1 MRKPD
6 PNGDIVNIMA
16 DAQHI
21 TAAGRSNNAQSGTQA
36 RGFSGHARFF
46 AQPAYERLISAEPF
60 LKKSIPVLIIAFL
73 AVVAIARF
81 MNMVDDYQA
90 KETSLRQVTG
100 LTLSATLASLAA
112 DPVPVAE
119 RQRWEIEARI
129 NRAFAGMPDSHTNF
143 AVMVTNAKGDIV
155 AANSTGAAYVG
166 QSIRNFVPDW
176 SPLALFGARA
186 GIQEIEFDGVLVLAA
201 MGKLPE
207 KSGQVLVAA
216 PAGHLRT
223 VWRRSV
229 SVNATLFIATSAIL
243 LVILYAYFSQAG
255 RAQEAD
261 EIYLESHRRVDMAL
275 SRGRCGLWDWDMAR
289 GRLYWSRSMYDIL
302 GLDSRDSVIS
312 FGEASE
318 LIHPEDGN
326 LYEIARQVA
335 AGEISQVDHLFRM
348 RHVKGHWVWM
358 RARAQVVD
366 PSAAQTHLIGIAMD
380 VTEQHRLQQRSA
392 EADQRLFDAIEST
405 SEAFVLWDRDDRL
418 VLWNK
423 HFQAVHG
430 LPDDSLVPGASRA
443 SIERSATRPVI
454 ERRLATPFAA
464 GQARTYEVQLADGRW
479 LQINERKTRDGGE
492 VSVGTDITQLKRN
505 QERLRDS
512 EKRLM
517 ATIGDL
523 SVSQAE
529 LKRKAMELSALNQD
543 FQIEKERAE
552 AANLAKSQ
560 FLANM
565 SHELRTPLNAIIG
578 FSEILQA
585 RMFGPLGSE
594 KYEEY
599 TCDIHNSGIHLL
611 RLINDILDMSK
622 IEAGQ
627 MQLSCEEIDIAP
639 LVDETIRLV
648 SVNAEKK
655 NITVEQEIDKELMVE
670 ADQRAIKQILLNLL
684 SNATKFTDEGGSISV
699 RARKTSTAVTLT
711 IADSGIGI
719 PAANLPKIGQPFEQ
733 VQNQFSK
740 SQGGS
745 GLGLAISRS
754 LTLLHGGAM
763 RIFSTEGIGTIIS
776 VRIPL
781 DCVCCDD
788 ESDLDEDEEEFA
800 LAAADE
806 EEGPQDI
813 AATS

>member
-1 MRKPD
+1 
-6 PNGDIVNIMA
+6 MA
-16 DAQHI
+16 DAQRI
-21 TAAGRSNNAQSGTQA
+21 TAAGRSSTVQTGNQA
-36 RGFSGHARFF
+36 AGFSGHARFF
-46 AQPAYERLISAEPF
+46 ARPAYERLINAEPF
-60 LKKSIPVLIIAFL
+60 LKKSIPVLILAFL
-73 AVVAIARF
+73 AVVAVARF
-81 MNMVDDYQA
+81 MNMMDDYHA
-90 KETSLRQVTG
+90 KETALRQVTA
-100 LTLSATLASLAA
+100 LTLSATLSSLASSA
-112 DPVPVAE
+112 LPIAE
-119 RQRWEIEARI
+119 RQRWEIESRV
-129 NRAFAGMPDSHTNF
+129 NRAFAGMPDTHASF
-143 AVMVTNAKGDIV
+143 AVLVANADGTIV
-155 AANSTGAAYVG
+155 AANATGSAYVG
-166 QSIRNFVPDW
+166 QTVDTFVPDW

-186 GIQEIEFDGVLVLAA
+186 GIQDIDFDGVPVLAA
-201 MGKLPE
+201 LGKLPDD
-207 KSGQVLVAA
+207 GGLVLVAT
-216 PAGHLRT
+216 PAGQLKT
-223 VWRRSV
+223 MWRRSV

-302 GLDSRDSVIS
+302 GLSSRESVIS

-335 AGEISQVDHLFRM
+335 SGEISQVDHLFRM
-348 RHVKGHWVWM
+348 RHAKGHWVWM

-380 VTEQHRLQQRSA
+380 VTEQFRLQQRSA

-430 LPDDSLVPGASRA
+430 LPDDALVPGAARA
-443 SIERSATRPVI
+443 SIEQAATRPVI

-464 GQARTYEVQLADGRW
+464 GTARTYEVQLADGRW

-529 LKRKAMELSALNQD
+529 LKRKAIELSALNQD

-627 MQLSCEEIDIAP
+627 MQLSCEQLDIAP
-639 LVDETIRLV
+639 IIDETIRLV

-655 NITVEQEIDKELMVE
+655 NITVEQSIDAKLTLA

-684 SNATKFTDEGGSISV
+684 SNAAKFTEEGGRINV
-699 RARKTSTAVTLT
+699 RARRTSQAVTIT

-754 LTLLHGGAM
+754 LTELHGGAM
-763 RIFSTEGIGTIIS
+763 RVFSTEGIGTIVS
-776 VRIPL
+776 VRIPSERR
-781 DCVCCDD
+781 CDQ
-788 ESDLDEDEEEFA
+788 EST
-800 LAAADE
+800 
-806 EEGPQDI
+806 DI
-813 AATS
+813 AADAPLDWQGPEEAKTTEEA

>member
-1 MRKPD
+1 
-6 PNGDIVNIMA
+6 MA
-16 DAQHI
+16 DAQRI
-21 TAAGRSNNAQSGTQA
+21 TAAGRSSTVQSHNRGG
-36 RGFSGHARFF
+36 GFSGHARFF
-46 AQPAYERLISAEPF
+46 ARPAYERLINAEPF

-73 AVVAIARF
+73 AVVAVARF
-81 MNMVDDYQA
+81 MNMLDDYDA
-90 KETSLRQVTG
+90 KETALRQVTA
-100 LTLSATLASLAA
+100 LTLSATQSSLAT
-112 DPVPVAE
+112 DPLPISE
-119 RQRWEIEARI
+119 RQRWEIEARV
-129 NRAFAGMPDSHTNF
+129 NRAFAGMPDTHADF
-143 AVMVTNAKGDIV
+143 AVLVADAAGRIV
-155 AANSTGAAYVG
+155 AANAAGSTYVG
-166 QSIRNFVPDW
+166 QTIETFIPAW

-186 GIQEIEFDGVLVLAA
+186 GIQDIDFDGVPVLAA
-201 MGKLPE
+201 LGKLPE
-207 KSGQVLVAA
+207 DRGQVLVAT
-216 PAGHLRT
+216 PAGRLKT
-223 VWRRSV
+223 MWRRSV

-302 GLDSRDSVIS
+302 GLESRESVIS

-318 LIHPEDGN
+318 LIHPDDGN

-335 AGEISQVDHLFRM
+335 AGEINQVDHLFRM
-348 RHVKGHWVWM
+348 RHAKGHWVWM

-380 VTEQHRLQQRSA
+380 VTEQFRLQQRSA

-405 SEAFVLWDRDDRL
+405 SEAFVLWDKDDRL

-423 HFQAVHG
+423 HYQAVHG
-430 LPDDSLVPGASRA
+430 LPDDAMVPGAAR
-443 SIERSATRPVI
+443 SIIEQAATRPVV

-464 GQARTYEVQLADGRW
+464 GKARTYEVQLADGRW

-585 RMFGPLGSE
+585 RMFGPLGSD

-627 MQLSCEEIDIAP
+627 MQLNCEELDIAP
-639 LVDETIRLV
+639 VIDETIRLV
-648 SVNAEKK
+648 SVNAAKK
-655 NITVEQEIDKELMVE
+655 NISVEQSIEDELTLV

-684 SNATKFTDEGGSISV
+684 SNAAKFTENGGRISV
-699 RARKTSTAVTLT
+699 RARRTSRAVTVT

-754 LTLLHGGAM
+754 LAELHGGAM
-763 RIFSTEGIGTIIS
+763 RIYSTEGIGTIVS
-776 VRIPL
+776 VRIPHTG
-781 DCVCCDD
+781 CC
-788 ESDLDEDEEEFA
+788 ESQAMNAATEASMETDAQEEREMA
-800 LAAADE
+800 LAEDSDGRAN
-806 EEGPQDI
+806 I
-813 AATS
+813 